1 MPSKRKPRGAAKAV
15 ASEPPPATATAVAKI
30 GAPIR
35 ASVRVARV
43 VAPAPRTGTMSTPQ
57 SIRAFADDARA
68 SLAELDKALGSK
80 EAVALLRHGGALD
93 WADAVIPN
101 ADLAVERAMLDA
113 PAAATGAEGRT
124 GGKEK
129 DKRKNDTREQPVGLL
144 PAPKETSK
152 ERGSN
157 REASAETHT
166 AARERRTAP
175 ATKTTTTTTMTMTA
189 TTDASSLDASV
200 LPTATA
206 ASLERAG
213 ALARAEAAAPLR
225 CLRERDAVKRKGLA
239 SRKKRRRYKNG
250 DDVFE
255 VAADARADASARTFT
270 KKDSR
275 KPYRLVP
282 GEDVVISV
290 GIHNPAKPAMVLE
303 EFLCLGSDSLAE
315 LKDRVTC
322 AADEQA
328 VEAGLPT
335 RERRGFFFV
344 EGVFH
349 EDARDVG
356 DEGNEEDE
364 EEGGP
369 GGTEEIGGKNA
380 RVRGQT
386 RRRSTDGADV
396 DETLADLETKNPYA
410 APIAAFHASVIK
422 ELGAGAHRRFAAPGE
437 RAFVAEASTSAREAA
452 VAEALKRSSNADDNE
467 GDVAAR
473 ARAEGAAAARAAASA
488 ARRRPPPRYEI
499 GGSCS
504 ETRFDSLRVVRGKPY
519 CMRHRGDCDHV
530 VTIRGARLAHA
541 DDELDAAAYPLR
553 VFAARAF
560 RRKCNMCSL
569 FEASVVTRADAQAP
583 CSPCF
588 FCASCFE
595 CLHRKTDGT
604 DAYSGYEKYA
614 YYHE

>member
-15 ASEPPPATATAVAKI
+15 ASEPPPATATAVAQI

-175 ATKTTTTTTMTMTA
+175 ATKTTTTTTTTMTA

-255 VAADARADASARTFT
+255 VAADARADKCAARTFT
-270 KKDSR
+270 EKDVKR
-275 KPYRLVP
+275 KPAARLTP
-282 GEDVVISV
+282 GEDVVVSV
-290 GIHNPAKPAMVLE
+290 GIHNPAKPAMVLQ

-328 VEAGLPT
+328 VEAGLPK

-344 EGVFH
+344 EGVFY
-349 EDARDVG
+349 EDARDVC

-364 EEGGP
+364 AEGGV
-369 GGTEEIGGKNA
+369 GGTESGEKD
-380 RVRGQT
+380 
-386 RRRSTDGADV
+386 S
-396 DETLADLETKNPYA
+396 TLADLETENPYA
-410 APIAAFHASVIK
+410 APVAAFHASVIK
-422 ELGAGAHRRFAAPGE
+422 DLGAGAHRRFAAPGE

-452 VAEALKRSSNADDNE
+452 VAEALKRENSNADDVS
-467 GDVAAR
+467 DVAAR

>member
-1 MPSKRKPRGAAKAV
+1 
-15 ASEPPPATATAVAKI
+15 
-30 GAPIR
+30 
-35 ASVRVARV
+35 
-43 VAPAPRTGTMSTPQ
+43 
-57 SIRAFADDARA
+57 
-68 SLAELDKALGSK
+68 
-80 EAVALLRHGGALD
+80 
-93 WADAVIPN
+93 
-101 ADLAVERAMLDA
+101 
-113 PAAATGAEGRT
+113 
-124 GGKEK
+124 
-129 DKRKNDTREQPVGLL
+129 
-144 PAPKETSK
+144 
-152 ERGSN
+152 
-157 REASAETHT
+157 
-166 AARERRTAP
+166 
-175 ATKTTTTTTMTMTA
+175 
-189 TTDASSLDASV
+189 LDASV

-255 VAADARADASARTFT
+255 VAADARADKCAARTFT
-270 KKDSR
+270 EKDVKR
-275 KPYRLVP
+275 KPAARLTP
-282 GEDVVISV
+282 GEDVVVSV
-290 GIHNPAKPAMVLE
+290 GIHNPAKPAMVLQ

-328 VEAGLPT
+328 VEAGLPK

-344 EGVFH
+344 EGVFY
-349 EDARDVG
+349 EDARDVC

-364 EEGGP
+364 AEGGV
-369 GGTEEIGGKNA
+369 GGTESGEKD
-380 RVRGQT
+380 
-386 RRRSTDGADV
+386 S
-396 DETLADLETKNPYA
+396 TLADLETENPYA
-410 APIAAFHASVIK
+410 APVAAFHASVIK
-422 ELGAGAHRRFAAPGE
+422 DLGAGAHRRFAAPGE

-452 VAEALKRSSNADDNE
+452 VAEALKRASNADDVS
-467 GDVAAR
+467 DVAAR

-504 ETRFDSLRVVRGKPY
+504 ETRFDSLCVVRGKPY

>member
-15 ASEPPPATATAVAKI
+15 ASEPPPATATAVAQI

-35 ASVRVARV
+35 ASVRLARV

-80 EAVALLRHGGALD
+80 QAVEMLRHGGALD

-144 PAPKETSK
+144 PAPGETAGSARG
-152 ERGSN
+152 ERH
-157 REASAETHT
+157 RQASAETTT

-175 ATKTTTTTTMTMTA
+175 ATKTTTTTTMTA
-189 TTDASSLDASV
+189 TRDDASSLDASV

-255 VAADARADASARTFT
+255 VAADARADKCAARTFT
-270 KKDSR
+270 KKDVKR
-275 KPYRLVP
+275 KPRRLTP

-328 VEAGLPT
+328 VEAGLPE

-344 EGVFH
+344 EGVFY
-349 EDARDVG
+349 EDARDVC

-364 EEGGP
+364 AEGRV
-369 GGTEEIGGKNA
+369 GTEEIGEKDA

-386 RRRSTDGADV
+386 RSGERDGADV
-396 DETLADLETKNPYA
+396 DDPETENPYA
-410 APIAAFHASVIK
+410 APVAAFHASVIK

-452 VAEALKRSSNADDNE
+452 VAEALKRENSNADDVS
-467 GDVAAR
+467 DVAAR

-541 DDELDAAAYPLR
+541 EDELDASAYPLR

>member
-1 MPSKRKPRGAAKAV
+1 MPSKRKPRGAAASV
-15 ASEPPPATATAVAKI
+15 ASEPPPATATAVAPA
-30 GAPIR
+30 APIR
-35 ASVRVARV
+35 ASVRLARV

-68 SLAELDKALGSK
+68 SLAELDASLGSK
-80 EAVALLRHGGALD
+80 EAVALLRRGGALD
-93 WADAVIPN
+93 WADAVIPS

-113 PAAATGAEGRT
+113 PAAAAGAEGPT

-129 DKRKNDTREQPVGLL
+129 DKRKNGTRERLVNLL
-144 PAPKETSK
+144 PAPGETGVT
-152 ERGSN
+152 RGSN
-157 REASAETHT
+157 RDASASKT
-166 AARERRTAP
+166 AARERRLAL
-175 ATKTTTTTTMTMTA
+175 ATKTTTTTMTTTT
-189 TTDASSLDASV
+189 TTDSANLSSLDASV

-225 CLRERDAVKRKGLA
+225 CLRERDAVKQEGLA

-255 VAADARADASARTFT
+255 VAADARADASRTFT
-270 KKDSR
+270 QKDSR
-275 KPYRLVP
+275 NARLVP

-328 VEAGLPT
+328 VEAGLPE

-349 EDARDVG
+349 EDARDALEESDG
-356 DEGNEEDE
+356 EDE
-364 EEGGP
+364 EEGGQ
-369 GGTEEIGGKNA
+369 GGTESGEKDA
-380 RVRGQT
+380 RVRGGT
-386 RRRSTDGADV
+386 RRRERDSADV
-396 DETLADLETKNPYA
+396 GDDADPETKNPYA

-452 VAEALKRSSNADDNE
+452 VAEALKRANADDNL
-467 GDVAAR
+467 DVAAR
-473 ARAEGAAAARAAASA
+473 ARAEGAAAARAAAAA

-499 GGSCS
+499 GGSC
-504 ETRFDSLRVVRGKPY
+504 EDTRVDSLRVVRGKPY

-541 DDELDAAAYPLR
+541 DDELDASAYPLR

-560 RRKCNMCSL
+560 RRKCNMCAL

>member
-1 MPSKRKPRGAAKAV
+1 
-15 ASEPPPATATAVAKI
+15 
-30 GAPIR
+30 
-35 ASVRVARV
+35 
-43 VAPAPRTGTMSTPQ
+43 MSTPQ

-80 EAVALLRHGGALD
+80 EAVEMLRHGGALD

-113 PAAATGAEGRT
+113 PAAADFGAEGWT

-157 REASAETHT
+157 REASAETQF
-166 AARERRTAP
+166 AARERRTAT
-175 ATKTTTTTTMTMTA
+175 ATKTTTATTA
-189 TTDASSLDASV
+189 TTDDASFLDASV

-225 CLRERDAVKRKGLA
+225 CLRERDAVKQKGLA

-255 VAADARADASARTFT
+255 VAADARADKCAARTST
-270 KKDSR
+270 KKDVKR
-275 KPYRLVP
+275 KPYRLTP

-328 VEAGLPT
+328 VEVGLPK

-356 DEGNEEDE
+356 VMGDEGNEEGE
-364 EEGGP
+364 EEGGV
-369 GGTEEIGGKNA
+369 GGTEEIGEKDA

-386 RRRSTDGADV
+386 RRRENDGADV
-396 DETLADLETKNPYA
+396 DDDAENPETKNPYA
-410 APIAAFHASVIK
+410 APVAAFHASVIK

-452 VAEALKRSSNADDNE
+452 VAEALKRENSNADDVS
-467 GDVAAR
+467 DVAAR

>member
-1 MPSKRKPRGAAKAV
+1 
-15 ASEPPPATATAVAKI
+15 
-30 GAPIR
+30 
-35 ASVRVARV
+35 
-43 VAPAPRTGTMSTPQ
+43 MSTPQ

-80 EAVALLRHGGALD
+80 EAVEMLRHGGALD

-166 AARERRTAP
+166 AARERRTAT
-175 ATKTTTTTTMTMTA
+175 ATKTKTTTKTTTTAATT

-255 VAADARADASARTFT
+255 VAADARADKCAARTFT
-270 KKDSR
+270 VKDVKR
-275 KPYRLVP
+275 KPVNARLTP
-282 GEDVVISV
+282 GEDVLISV
-290 GIHNPAKPAMVLE
+290 GIHNPAKPAMVLQ

-328 VEAGLPT
+328 VEAGLPK

-344 EGVFH
+344 EGVFY
-349 EDARDVG
+349 EDKRDVR

-364 EEGGP
+364 AEGGP
-369 GGTEEIGGKNA
+369 GGTESGEKD
-380 RVRGQT
+380 
-386 RRRSTDGADV
+386 S
-396 DETLADLETKNPYA
+396 TLADLETENPYA
-410 APIAAFHASVIK
+410 APVAAFHASVIK
-422 ELGAGAHRRFAAPGE
+422 DLGAGAHRRFAAPGE

-452 VAEALKRSSNADDNE
+452 VAEALKRENSNADDVS
-467 GDVAAR
+467 DVAAR
-473 ARAEGAAAARAAASA
+473 GWRTRMTNWT
-488 ARRRPPPRYEI
+488 RRR
-499 GGSCS
+499 
-504 ETRFDSLRVVRGKPY
+504 TL
-519 CMRHRGDCDHV
+519 
-530 VTIRGARLAHA
+530 
-541 DDELDAAAYPLR
+541 
-553 VFAARAF
+553 
-560 RRKCNMCSL
+560 
-569 FEASVVTRADAQAP
+569 
-583 CSPCF
+583 
-588 FCASCFE
+588 CASSRRARSAGSATCAL
-595 CLHRKTDGT
+595 CSRRPW
-604 DAYSGYEKYA
+604 
-614 YYHE
+614 